1 MRPSYLEYLL
11 FPCQL
16 LGASEKPEPPCHQLI
31 FDPRRNG
38 TDVGAVRDDV
48 LLDRGSE
55 NDVTEEMDFEGT
67 RPPSWVYHTT
77 PALRTSDGRPRSPPV
92 AAVWVFPI

>member
-1 MRPSYLEYLL
+1 MWRQHADDRVLTPRAAGGTLAD
-11 FPCQL
+11 QL
-16 LGASEKPEPPCHQLI
+16 PPCHQLI
-31 FDPRRNG
+31 FDPRTNG

-67 RPPSWVYHTT
+67 S
-77 PALRTSDGRPRSPPV
+77 ADGRGRSAPRPLTARDTARARKQV
-92 AAVWVFPI
+92 GG

>member
-31 FDPRRNG
+31 FDPRTNG

-55 NDVTEEMDFEGT
+55 NDVTEEIDFEGT
-67 RPPSWVYHTT
+67 S
-77 PALRTSDGRPRSPPV
+77 ADGRGRSAPRPLTARDTARARKQV
-92 AAVWVFPI
+92 GG

>member
-1 MRPSYLEYLL
+1 MLAPRFSWLRYM
-11 FPCQL
+11 
-16 LGASEKPEPPCHQLI
+16 GACPMST
-31 FDPRRNG
+31 NG

-67 RPPSWVYHTT
+67 S
-77 PALRTSDGRPRSPPV
+77 ADGRGRSAPRPLTARDTTRARKQV
-92 AAVWVFPI
+92 GG